1 MFPNGIAKVQHFFY
15 AANFSVKNYLFFQ
28 KFYDKCYLCQ
38 VSPRIFPASGIE
50 KSTAMDIDLLSKM
63 LKELIPDHDRVS
75 LPGLGCFITEVV
87 PSAFSDRGYTINPPY
102 RRLSFRTGN
111 PSEDSFLAELY
122 ASSNGVDTKVAEKI
136 ISDFTSEMKKILIVK
151 KTVVFPGLGRLR
163 ATRENNFFF
172 VADEDLDIYPEG
184 FGLEPVS
191 LKSHQET
198 REEVSAVISGLQSIM
213 QDGAAGKDEVSG
225 AEEASA
231 VDEGPAVDGQSHPES
246 AEAPVEGSLAE
257 GSTEDGTEDGI
268 EDGNEGSAEERE
280 EDGAEDQKE
289 DQKEDQDGVSEDVQ
303 EEIHDDVRDEVG
315 KGDRKRSP
323 WKTLLIVVGCI
334 IGLTVLLLAAY
345 LLAAHFCPDF
355 IDSLLYDSE
364 QLDVLRYGQR

>member
-1 MFPNGIAKVQHFFY
+1 
-15 AANFSVKNYLFFQ
+15 
-28 KFYDKCYLCQ
+28 
-38 VSPRIFPASGIE
+38 
-50 KSTAMDIDLLSKM
+50 MDIDLLSKM
-63 LKELIPDHDRVS
+63 LKELIPDHDRVC

-102 RRLSFRTGN
+102 RRLSFRSGN
-111 PSEDSFLAELY
+111 VSEDTLLSDLY
-122 ASSNGVDTKVAEKI
+122 ASSNGVGPEVAGKI
-136 ISDFTSEMKKILIVK
+136 ISEFISEMKKILMVK
-151 KTVVFPGLGRLR
+151 KTVVFPGLGRMR

-198 REEVSAVISGLQSIM
+198 RAEVSAMISGLQSIM
-213 QDGAAGKDEVSG
+213 QDGAAGEDEVSG

-231 VDEGPAVDGQSHPES
+231 VDEGPADDGQSHPES

-257 GSTEDGTEDGI
+257 DGTEDGTE
-268 EDGNEGSAEERE
+268 ESAEGRE

-289 DQKEDQDGVSEDVQ
+289 DLVETHEESREDVHEESREEYHEEAVEDVPVDVHEDVPEEDQDGVSEDVQ
-303 EEIHDDVRDEVG
+303 EEIHDDVRDGTGE
-315 KGDRKRSP
+315 GDRKRSP
-323 WKTLLIVVGCI
+323 WKTLLIVIGCI
-334 IGLTVLLLAAY
+334 IGLAVLLLAAY
-345 LLAAHFCPDF
+345 LIAAHFCPDF

>member
-1 MFPNGIAKVQHFFY
+1 
-15 AANFSVKNYLFFQ
+15 
-28 KFYDKCYLCQ
+28 
-38 VSPRIFPASGIE
+38 
-50 KSTAMDIDLLSKM
+50 MDIDLLSKM
-63 LKELIPDHDRVS
+63 LKELIPDHDRVC

-102 RRLSFRTGN
+102 RRLSFRSGN
-111 PSEDSFLAELY
+111 VSEDTLLSDLY
-122 ASSNGVDTKVAEKI
+122 ASSNGVGPEVAGKI
-136 ISDFTSEMKKILIVK
+136 ISEFISEMKKILMVK
-151 KTVVFPGLGRLR
+151 KTVVFPGLGRMR

-198 REEVSAVISGLQSIM
+198 RAEVSAMISGLQSIM
-213 QDGAAGKDEVSG
+213 QDGAAGEDEVSG

-231 VDEGPAVDGQSHPES
+231 VDEGPADDGQSHPES

-257 GSTEDGTEDGI
+257 GSTEGSTEDSTEDGI
-268 EDGNEGSAEERE
+268 EESAEGRE

-289 DQKEDQDGVSEDVQ
+289 DQKEDLVETHEESREDVHEESREEYHEEAEEDVPVDVHEDVPEEDQDGVSEDVQ
-303 EEIHDDVRDEVG
+303 EEIHDDVRDGTGE
-315 KGDRKRSP
+315 GDRKRSP
-323 WKTLLIVVGCI
+323 WKTLLIVVSCI
-334 IGLTVLLLAAY
+334 IGLAVLLLAAY